1 MTILALTAPTL
12 ALILPVIG
20 LLLPIA
26 KKEPRQ

>member
-12 ALILPVIG
+12 ALILPVLG
-20 LLLPIA
+20 LLLPFA

>member
-12 ALILPVIG
+12 ALILPVLG